1 MARTADREERAALS
15 MTTSTNASE
24 HLQALGA
31 PSFRLWI
38 HLCRKAQTEGE
49 KEFVVIVS
57 ELARASGVVSGEGGQ
72 GLGPVRA
79 ALRRLI
85 SAQYVTAVPEK
96 ERRLRICLLKTVEI
110 SAG

>member
-1 MARTADREERAALS
+1 MSRTADREERAALS

-38 HLCRKAQTEGE
+38 HLCRKAQTQGE
-49 KEFVVIVS
+49 EEFV
-57 ELARASGVVSGEGGQ
+57 VVSGERGQ

-96 ERRLRICLLKTVEI
+96 ERRLRICLLKTVEL

>member
-1 MARTADREERAALS
+1 MAQTADREERAALS

-49 KEFVVIVS
+49 EEFVV
-57 ELARASGVVSGEGGQ
+57 VVSGERGQ

-79 ALRRLI
+79 ALRRLV

>member
-1 MARTADREERAALS
+1 

-31 PSFRLWI
+31 PSFKLWI
-38 HLCRKAQTEGE
+38 YLCRKAQAEGVE
-49 KEFVVIVS
+49 EFSVVVS
-57 ELARASGVVSGEGGQ
+57 EVAKESGIAYAEGRA

-79 ALRRLI
+79 ALRRLV

-96 ERRLRICLLKTVEI
+96 ERRLHICLLKMVDI
-110 SAG
+110 R

>member
-49 KEFVVIVS
+49 EEFV
-57 ELARASGVVSGEGGQ
+57 VVSGEGGQ

-79 ALRRLI
+79 ALRRLV